1 MENKLEGI
9 LAHIQEAR
17 GILLQDLGTSS
28 RELSIVRTK
37 LDESEMWITREMRK
51 LQVVSVQ

>member
-51 LQVVSVQ
+51 